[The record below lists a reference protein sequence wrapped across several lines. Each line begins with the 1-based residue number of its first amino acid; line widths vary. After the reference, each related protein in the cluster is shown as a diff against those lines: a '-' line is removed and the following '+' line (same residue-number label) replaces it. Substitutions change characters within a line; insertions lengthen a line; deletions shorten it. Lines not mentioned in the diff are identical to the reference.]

1 MTDIW
6 SEKDDAAINSI
17 IVNIINQKK
26 VFSDLSSNSILSDT
40 FNIQNHKAYRLGLFT
55 GVVINLFAN
64 YWINEH
70 ETGLSHENLRHL
82 HKKIA
87 DARDLILT
95 GLLK

>member
-26 VFSDLSSNSILSDT
+26 VFSDLSSNSILSDA
-40 FNIQNHKAYRLGLFT
+40 FNIQNHKEYQLGLFT

-70 ETGLSHENLRHL
+70 ETGLSPSNLRYL

-87 DARDLILT
+87 DSKDLILK
-95 GLLK
+95 GLE

>member
-26 VFSDLSSNSILSDT
+26 VFSDLSSNSILSDA
-40 FNIQNHKAYRLGLFT
+40 FNIQNHKEYQLGLFT

-64 YWINEH
+64 YWINEY
-70 ETGLSHENLRHL
+70 ETGLSPSNLRYL

-87 DARDLILT
+87 DSKDLILK
-95 GLLK
+95 GLE

>member
-1 MTDIW
+1 MSSNW

-26 VFSDLSSNSILSDT
+26 VFSDLSSNSILSDA
-40 FNIQNHKAYRLGLFT
+40 FNIQNQKEYELGLFT

-70 ETGLSHENLRHL
+70 ETGLSRENLRYL

-87 DARDLILT
+87 DAKDSILT
-95 GLLK
+95 GLFE